1 VPTAPSTATA
11 RELAA
16 TIDHTRLAPQTT
28 AAEVEQLC
36 AEAREH
42 GFAAVCVNGVFVPR
56 CVRALAGSA
65 VRTCTVV
72 GFPLGAMATRAK
84 REEARIALD
93 DGARELD
100 MVLQLGALLDGD
112 LAAVA
117 RDIEA
122 VVAPAHGAGARV
134 KVILETGLLARESI
148 VRACRIAAECGADFV
163 KTSTGFGPRGATCE
177 DIELMR
183 ASVRPLVGDRMGI
196 KAAGGIRTAAQ
207 ARALLAAGATRLGTS
222 AGLAILAEARANDL
236 TRAD

>member
-1 VPTAPSTATA
+1 VPTASSAA
-11 RELAA
+11 KLAA

-65 VRTCTVV
+65 VRTCTVI

-100 MVLQLGALLDGD
+100 MVLQLGALMDGD

-134 KVILETGLLARESI
+134 KVILETGLLERDSI
-148 VRACRIAAECGADFV
+148 VRACRIAVDSGADFV
-163 KTSTGFGPRGATCE
+163 KTSTGFGPRGATRA
-177 DIELMR
+177 DVELLR
-183 ASVRPLVGDRMGI
+183 ASVRPGMGV
-196 KAAGGIRTAAQ
+196 KAAGGIRTLAA
-207 ARALLAAGATRLGTS
+207 ARELLAAGATRLGTS
-222 AGLAILAEARANDL
+222 AGLALLAELRAE
-236 TRAD
+236 AGVS

>member
-93 DGARELD
+93 DGARDLD

-134 KVILETGLLARESI
+134 KVILETGLLERESI
-148 VRACRIAAECGADFV
+148 VRACRIAVDSGADFV
-163 KTSTGFGPRGATCE
+163 KTSTGFGPRGATRA
-177 DIELMR
+177 DVELLR
-183 ASVRPLVGDRMGI
+183 ASVRPGMGI
-196 KAAGGIRTAAQ
+196 KAAGGIRTLAA
-207 ARALLAAGATRLGTS
+207 ARELLAAGATRLGTS
-222 AGLAILAEARANDL
+222 AGLALLAELRAE
-236 TRAD
+236 AGVS